1 MSLPKIIHYCWFGG
15 QPLPELAQ
23 LCIESWRRFLPDYE
37 IIRWDESNYDVNK
50 IPYISEAYAAKKY
63 AFVSDYARFD
73 ILYQYGGLYFDTD
86 VEIIKDLSEI
96 VENGAFM
103 GCENSVNGYLIAAG
117 LGLGAVPQMAIY
129 KEILED
135 YQQRHFFSEGKQ
147 QNLTTVVEIVSHIF
161 ERYNFNT
168 QNNKIQKINDVTIYP
183 TEYFCPK
190 RPGAAFIN
198 VTENTYTIHHY
209 DGSWVPVRMKIFSYL
224 RYKSQRFLGN
234 KITNFLV
241 KCKRLIW
248 KPYE

>member
-1 MSLPKIIHYCWFGG
+1 MIPKIIHYCWFGG
-15 QPLPELAQ
+15 KPLPKLAQ
-23 LCIESWRRFLPDYE
+23 KCIASWERFLPGYK
-37 IIRWDESNYDVNK
+37 IVRWDESNYDVNK

-103 GCENSVNGYLIAAG
+103 GCESSANGYLIAAG

-135 YQQRHFFSEGKQ
+135 YQQRHFFSEAKQ

-183 TEYFCPK
+183 PEYFCPK
-190 RPGAAFIN
+190 RPGDAFIN
-198 VTENTYTIHHY
+198 VTENTYTIHHF
-209 DGSWVPVRMKIFSYL
+209 DGSWMPPKQKFKKKFILFLEKHLPGAVPV
-224 RYKSQRFLGN
+224 
-234 KITNFLV
+234 LV
-241 KCKRLIW
+241 KLKQHIKGAW
-248 KPYE
+248 K

>member
-1 MSLPKIIHYCWFGG
+1 MIPKKIHYCWFGG

-23 LCIESWRRFLPDYE
+23 LCIESWRRFLPNYE

-103 GCENSVNGYLIAAG
+103 GCENSVNGYLINAG

-135 YQQRHFFSEGKQ
+135 YQQRHFFSEAKQ
-147 QNLTTVVEIVSHIF
+147 QDLTTVVEIVSHIF

-183 TEYFCPK
+183 PMFFCPQNGWFNRYK
-190 RPGAAFIN
+190 LSKD
-198 VTENTYTIHHY
+198 TYSIHHY
-209 DGSWVPVRMKIFSYL
+209 AASWMSAGGKFRARLSKMIGYENYNRLK
-224 RYKSQRFLGN
+224 RFIH
-234 KITNFLV
+234 KQ
-241 KCKRLIW
+241 
-248 KPYE
+248 